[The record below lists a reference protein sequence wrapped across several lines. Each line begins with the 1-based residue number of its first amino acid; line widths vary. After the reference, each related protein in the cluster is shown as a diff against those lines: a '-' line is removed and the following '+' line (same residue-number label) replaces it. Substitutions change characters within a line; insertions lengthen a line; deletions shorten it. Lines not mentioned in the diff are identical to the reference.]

1 MKWFQRIFDF
11 YLDASVHVSFAIF
24 ALTKVT
30 EISFEI
36 SIQTHLSWF
45 LFFGSIACY
54 NFIKYGLE
62 AEKYLL
68 VANQYHKNIQV
79 FSLAALALA
88 LYHSWFLNFETWV
101 GIGCLL
107 LLTGLY
113 AIPILPNAKNLRSWG
128 GLKIFVVAL
137 VWSGSTVVLPLLSTQ
152 RTITWDVSLE
162 IIQRFVFV
170 LVLLIPF
177 EIRDLSYDK
186 PELKTLPQRYGVAR
200 TKTLGSLGAVL
211 FFFLTFFKDDIST
224 TELALTG
231 ILFLI
236 LASILF
242 ITKRNQSKY
251 FASFWVEGI
260 PVFWWVLASGL
271 RQLFDKL
278 V

>member
-1 MKWFQRIFDF
+1 MKWYQRIFDF

-24 ALTKVT
+24 ALVKIT
-30 EISFEI
+30 EINFEI

-62 AEKYLL
+62 AEKYLM

-79 FSLAALALA
+79 FSLAALTLA
-88 LYHSWFLNFETWV
+88 LYHSWFLNFETWT

-107 LLTGLY
+107 FLTGLY
-113 AIPILPNAKNLRSWG
+113 AIPVLPNAKNLRSWG

-137 VWSGSTVVLPLLSTQ
+137 VWSGSTVILPLLSAQ
-152 RTITWDVSLE
+152 QTITRDVSLE

-177 EIRDLSYDK
+177 EIRDLAYDK

-200 TKTLGSLGAVL
+200 TKLLGVLGAVL
-211 FFFLTFFKDDIST
+211 FFFLTFVKDDISIE
-224 TELALTG
+224 ELISKG
-231 ILFLI
+231 IVFLI
-236 LASILF
+236 LVNALF
-242 ITKRNQSKY
+242 TTRKNQTKY
-251 FASFWVEGI
+251 FASFWIESI
-260 PVFWWVLASGL
+260 PVFWWIMAVILG
-271 RQLFDKL
+271 QLFYEL